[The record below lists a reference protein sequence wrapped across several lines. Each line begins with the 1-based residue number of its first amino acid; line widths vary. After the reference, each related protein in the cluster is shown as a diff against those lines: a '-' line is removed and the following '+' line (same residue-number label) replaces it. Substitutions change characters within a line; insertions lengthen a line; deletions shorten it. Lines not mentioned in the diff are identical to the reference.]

1 MADSVAL
8 EDLLER
14 VRALVQTGNLA
25 GIANPTVALFE
36 KTIAVRGNV
45 EHAIATCSGTMALE
59 LALEAAGVGRGHEV
73 IVPALSAYGTL
84 AAVVRRRATPV
95 VVDVHPKRLT
105 LDPHAIRHGL
115 TRDTRA
121 VIAVHAMGIAP
132 DIGSI
137 RSAVGEGVFVLE
149 DAAQGFPGSVRG
161 DAAALSLSAKKP
173 IDLGEGGAVL
183 TNDVDLALALRWL
196 TCLGHA
202 GVTLDGSHVEW
213 NRGHVVVGTSARMPA
228 LQAALGLY
236 RLETLRD
243 TMAAYK
249 ARLIALRRAAP
260 QAGLEPLVEPA
271 VPLAACFEGP
281 LPEGLAQHLPLLRPA
296 SVYQAHKEP
305 PIARKARVTDTP
317 VADALDRN
325 LVVLATDIDDPAA
338 LDRTIKALV
347 EFAA

>member
-1 MADSVAL
+1 MESAEAL

-14 VRALVQTGNLA
+14 VRALVTSGELA
-25 GIANPTVALFE
+25 GIANPTLALFE
-36 KTIAVRGNV
+36 RTLAVRGAAQ
-45 EHAIATCSGTMALE
+45 HAVATVSGTMALE

-84 AAVVRRRATPV
+84 AAVLRRRATPV
-95 VVDVHPKRLT
+95 IVDVHPKRLT
-105 LDPHAIRHGL
+105 LDPLAIRHGL
-115 TRDTRA
+115 SEHTRA

-132 DIGSI
+132 DVGSI
-137 RSAVGEGVFVLE
+137 RSAVGPSVFVLE
-149 DAAQGFPGSVRG
+149 DMAQGFPGTVRG
-161 DAAALSLSAKKP
+161 DAAALSLSARKP

-202 GVTLDGSHVEW
+202 GVSLDGGKVEW

-236 RLETLRD
+236 RLETLRE
-243 TMAAYK
+243 TLQQQK
-249 ARLIALRRAAP
+249 TRLIALRRAAP
-260 QAGLEPLVEPA
+260 QAGLEPLVEPV

-281 LPEGLAQHLPLLRPA
+281 LAPGLAEHLPLLRPA

-305 PIARKARVTDTP
+305 PIARKARLTDTP
-317 VADALDRN
+317 VADRLERT
-325 LVVLATDIDDPAA
+325 LVVLATDVEDPQA
-338 LDRTIKALV
+338 LERTVKALV
-347 EFAA
+347 TFA

>member
-1 MADSVAL
+1 LAESEAL

-14 VRALVQTGNLA
+14 VRALVGSGDLA
-25 GIANPTVALFE
+25 GIANPTLALFE
-36 KTIAVRGNV
+36 KTLAVRGGV
-45 EHAIATCSGTMALE
+45 EHAVATCSGTMALE

-115 TRDTRA
+115 TQNTRA

-149 DAAQGFPGSVRG
+149 DAAQGFPGTIRG
-161 DAAALSLSAKKP
+161 DAAALSLSARKP

-202 GVTLDGSHVEW
+202 GVSLDGTHVEW

-228 LQAALGLY
+228 LQAALGIY
-236 RLETLRD
+236 RLENLRD
-243 TMAAYK
+243 AMAEQK
-249 ARLIALRRAAP
+249 TRLITLRRAAP
-260 QAGLEPLVEPA
+260 HAGLEPLVEPA

-281 LPEGLAQHLPLLRPA
+281 LPEGLGPLLPLLRPA

-317 VADALDRN
+317 VADRLDKT
-325 LVVLATDIDDPAA
+325 LVVLATDVADPQA
-338 LDRTIKALV
+338 LDRTVKALL

>member
-1 MADSVAL
+1 MAESEAL

-14 VRALVQTGNLA
+14 VRALVGSGDLA
-25 GIANPTVALFE
+25 GIANPTLALFE
-36 KTIAVRGNV
+36 KTLAVRGGV
-45 EHAIATCSGTMALE
+45 EHAVATCSGTMALE

-115 TRDTRA
+115 TQNTRA

-149 DAAQGFPGSVRG
+149 DAAQGFPGTIRG
-161 DAAALSLSAKKP
+161 DAAALSLSARKP

-202 GVTLDGSHVEW
+202 GVSLDGTHVEW

-228 LQAALGLY
+228 LQAALGIY
-236 RLETLRD
+236 RLENLRD
-243 TMAAYK
+243 AMAEQK
-249 ARLIALRRAAP
+249 TRLITLRRAAP
-260 QAGLEPLVEPA
+260 HAGLEPLVEPA

-281 LPEGLAQHLPLLRPA
+281 LPEGLGPLLPLLRPA

-317 VADALDRN
+317 VADRLDKT
-325 LVVLATDIDDPAA
+325 LVVLATDVADPQA
-338 LDRTIKALV
+338 LDRTVKALL